1 MLLTFTTFANADD
14 GDYIRLTLLDE
25 NGNYDRQFFSNET
38 MTDAN
43 GNIVPQVGIYQGG
56 SLQMWKEY
64 FGNES
69 NIYGV
74 DINPN
79 TAILR
84 DDGFEI
90 LAFPSNDFFGEQSR
104 EDEIHKFCTFN
115 YGVTF
120 PLFAKV
126 HVQGE
131 ETHPLFRLLVEH
143 SRHGGSVKWNFSK
156 FLIDRKGELQDRFA
170 PFTKPT
176 ADRVVKVIERFLDQH
191 PETI

>member
-1 MLLTFTTFANADD
+1 MNTPPN
-14 GDYIRLTLLDE
+14 
-25 NGNYDRQFFSNET
+25 
-38 MTDAN
+38 
-43 GNIVPQVGIYQGG
+43 IYQIG
-56 SLQMWKEY
+56 LT
-64 FGNES
+64 
-69 NIYGV
+69 
-74 DINPN
+74 DINGRETN
-79 TAILR
+79 LSEHSGKVLFVVNIASKC
-84 DDGFEI
+84 GFTPHYEG
-90 LAFPSNDFFGEQSR
+90 LQELYERYHQRGLVVCGFPSNDFFGEQSP

-156 FLIDRKGELQDRFA
+156 FLIDREGELQDRFS

-191 PETI
+191 PETT